1 MNVENSFGKTIDML
15 HRAMSTSSLRGAVY
29 SNNLANANVP
39 NFKRTE
45 VNFES
50 ELRRALDSEKQKP
63 ALELERTH
71 SAHISNYKPKDYQ
84 EVQPRRVLDY
94 LSQSNNNGNNVSPEE
109 EFNLILKNQLRYM
122 LLAQSTT
129 FEFSQMNMVL
139 RG

>member
-1 MNVENSFGKTIDML
+1 MIVNNNFSQTIDMI
-15 HRAMSTSSLRGAVY
+15 HRGMSVASLRGEVY
-29 SNNLANANVP
+29 ANNLANANVP

-50 ELRRALDSEKQKP
+50 ELKRAMDTQKYKP
-63 ALELERTH
+63 ALELTLTH
-71 SAHISNYKPKDYQ
+71 PSHISNWQGVNYQ
-84 EVQPRRVLDY
+84 DVEPRRVLDY

-122 LLAQSTT
+122 LLASAASY
-129 FEFSQMNMVL
+129 EFGQVSMVL